1 MVLDAKS
8 LQEYPFN
15 AGVPQGFILRH
26 TLMTFLMML
35 SIILLYMLMI
45 LLFTLNVI
53 RHLICGNQLE
63 LASELES
70 DLRDTVN
77 WDRKWLVDFS
87 AGKNQLVWFDR
98 FNNIGTIDVKKDGS
112 VLEKKSSI
120 LGLTCSS

>member
-8 LQEYPFN
+8 LQEYPFT

-45 LLFTLNVI
+45 ILFTLIVI

>member
-1 MVLDAKS
+1 MVLDVKS